1 MPETFSHRNQ
11 LPITNESERSKHS
24 FLFQNFTKDRKT
36 LQTVKFG
43 YVVFEEK
50 CDAQR
55 LVKEGVVSLIKEKA
69 TIKLREMAREVL
81 KAHM

>member
-1 MPETFSHRNQ
+1 M
-11 LPITNESERSKHS
+11 
-24 FLFQNFTKDRKT
+24 
-36 LQTVKFG
+36 KFG

-55 LVKEGVVSLIKEKA
+55 LLKEGVVAFTKDLTKEKTTIKEKTA
-69 TIKLREMAREVL
+69 IKLREMASVRETP

>member
-1 MPETFSHRNQ
+1 M
-11 LPITNESERSKHS
+11 
-24 FLFQNFTKDRKT
+24 
-36 LQTVKFG
+36 KFG

-55 LVKEGVVSLIKEKA
+55 LLKEGVVAFTKDKMAILTKDKTTIKEKT
-69 TIKLREMAREVL
+69 TIKLREMASVRETP

>member
-1 MPETFSHRNQ
+1 M
-11 LPITNESERSKHS
+11 
-24 FLFQNFTKDRKT
+24 
-36 LQTVKFG
+36 VKFG

-55 LVKEGVVSLIKEKA
+55 LMKEGVVSLIKEKA